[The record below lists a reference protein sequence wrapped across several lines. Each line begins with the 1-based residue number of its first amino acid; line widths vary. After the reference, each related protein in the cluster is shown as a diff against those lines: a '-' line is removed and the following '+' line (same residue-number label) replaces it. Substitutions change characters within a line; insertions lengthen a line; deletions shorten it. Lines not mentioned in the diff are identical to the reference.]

1 MHKSTTST
9 SSSRTPRLFAI
20 LLIVLTTLAAFTV
33 ADQSNYGNVH
43 KEAEAYKAQVLEQM
57 KQNGGAS
64 NEQHLKDI
72 KSVDDM
78 VLFFQLHDHN
88 KDGHLDGHELL
99 TVYAGQEIK
108 VGSDG
113 RPVEGSVT
121 PSKLQDLFRL
131 VDTVLDMDDTD
142 NDGMISWEEYYASQQ
157 YHGQV

>member
-1 MHKSTTST
+1 M
-9 SSSRTPRLFAI
+9 
-20 LLIVLTTLAAFTV
+20 LLQIQVV
-33 ADQSNYGNVH
+33 SADRSNYGNVH
-43 KEAEAYKAQVLEQM
+43 KEAEWYRRHNAQQLQE
-57 KQNGGAS
+57 QNGGGAPDATVQ
-64 NEQHLKDI
+64 QHQKDI

-113 RPVEGSVT
+113 RPIEGNVT
-121 PSKLQDLFRL
+121 PSKLNDLVKL

-142 NDGMISWEEYYASQQ
+142 NDGMISWEEYYASQK
-157 YHGQV
+157 YHGQIDD